1 MNTINVNTNIYDEQ
15 CLRRLES
22 AICACWYGGYTSH
35 KAHNIIADN
44 GTKFYIEPEYRP
56 DNRECDFNYPTA
68 VLMLPSGNWV
78 YIEKYLKD
86 EPFKFTLFSAFQN
99 RKLVEVTDENGF
111 QEALKVIVKNDGIDI
126 AA

>member
-1 MNTINVNTNIYDEQ
+1 
-15 CLRRLES
+15 
-22 AICACWYGGYTSH
+22 
-35 KAHNIIADN
+35 
-44 GTKFYIEPEYRP
+44 
-56 DNRECDFNYPTA
+56 
-68 VLMLPSGNWV
+68 MLPSGNWV